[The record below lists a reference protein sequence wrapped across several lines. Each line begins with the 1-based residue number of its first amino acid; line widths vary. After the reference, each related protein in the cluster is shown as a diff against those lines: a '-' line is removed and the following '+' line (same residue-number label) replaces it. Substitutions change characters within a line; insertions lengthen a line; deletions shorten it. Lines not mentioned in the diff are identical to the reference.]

1 MIAILLLSLQSNFKS
16 LDMKPY
22 DKQTEYDNNKSSEP
36 EALYGNVH
44 RHSPVNLIK
53 TKSIPEGYMTLDE
66 FGELFHQKLEA
77 VKNDDFMN
85 RKIIYQEN
93 VSYQN

>member
-22 DKQTEYDNNKSSEP
+22 DKQTENDNNKSSEP

-77 VKNDDFMN
+77 CYEKLQNDN
-85 RKIIYQEN
+85 KQ
-93 VSYQN
+93 